1 MRVCAYDKDRGY
13 SLEPLNKGL
22 EPPHCSVNV
31 KPSFSIKRKKYHSY
45 SLKSLN
51 VAQVCLRKCIMH
63 FLFQAKFVFTIYI

>member
-1 MRVCAYDKDRGY
+1 MRVCAYDKDRSY
-13 SLEPLNKGL
+13 SLEPPQYRVRTASLL
-22 EPPHCSVNV
+22 S
-31 KPSFSIKRKKYHSY
+31 KRETFFFYKKKKYHSF